1 MKKKHI
7 ISSTKITHTGLKPK
21 INFGIPNPPVYHAS
35 TILYPD
41 SKSRRNKKVKFQYG
55 RMGTPT
61 SQAFCDTI
69 SELYNADGSIVAP
82 SGLAAAVVGILSFV
96 KSGNHIL
103 VSDSAYGSTRNFI
116 TKFLPSI
123 GVDVEFYEPRIKSQN
138 FKKLIKNST
147 SLIYFESPG
156 SHTFELQDLPSLTKV
171 AKSFNVTTITDNTW
185 ATILGQNPLDLGVDA
200 IIESYTKY
208 VTGHSD
214 VMMGGVIARGK
225 IFKQIKKQSELMGQC
240 SGPDDI
246 YLAFRGLRTMKVRLE
261 KSFNS
266 SLKVADWISNQ
277 PKVINVFHPATKY
290 HPDFKI
296 FRRDF
301 NIGAGLFSFELNK
314 KSSKKIDKFVDALQ
328 LFGIGASWGGF
339 ESLILEADLD
349 KIRHFKTFQ
358 NRKLIR
364 LAIGLEE
371 PEDLIADLRQAFKE
385 II

>member
-1 MKKKHI
+1 MSKKNT

-21 INFGIPNPPVYHAS
+21 TNFGIPNPPIYHAS

-55 RMGTPT
+55 RTGTPT
-61 SQAFCDTI
+61 SQAFCDTMA
-69 SELYNADGSIVAP
+69 ELYNADGSIIAP

-123 GVDVEFYEPRIKSQN
+123 GVDVEFYEPRIKSRD
-138 FKKLIKNST
+138 FKKLIKNNT

-156 SHTFELQDLPSLTKV
+156 SHTFELQDLPSLTKI

-200 IIESYTKY
+200 VIESYTKY

-225 IFKQIKKQSELMGQC
+225 KFKQIKKQSELMGQC

-261 KSFNS
+261 KSFKS

-277 PKVINVFHPATKY
+277 QKVVNVFHPATKY

-296 FRRDF
+296 FKRDF
-301 NIGAGLFSFELNK
+301 NIGAGLFSFELREKNL
-314 KSSKKIDKFVDALQ
+314 KKIDKFIDALK

-358 NRKLIR
+358 NRKVIR

-371 PEDLIADLRQAFKE
+371 PEDLIADLKQAFKE
-385 II
+385 IN

>member
-1 MKKKHI
+1 M
-7 ISSTKITHTGLKPK
+7 
-21 INFGIPNPPVYHAS
+21 
-35 TILYPD
+35 D
-41 SKSRRNKKVKFQYG
+41 
-55 RMGTPT
+55 
-61 SQAFCDTI
+61 
-69 SELYNADGSIVAP
+69 
-82 SGLAAAVVGILSFV
+82 AV
-96 KSGNHIL
+96 
-103 VSDSAYGSTRNFI
+103 
-116 TKFLPSI
+116 
-123 GVDVEFYEPRIKSQN
+123 
-138 FKKLIKNST
+138 
-147 SLIYFESPG
+147 
-156 SHTFELQDLPSLTKV
+156 
-171 AKSFNVTTITDNTW
+171 
-185 ATILGQNPLDLGVDA
+185 
-200 IIESYTKY
+200 IESYTKY

-225 IFKQIKKQSELMGQC
+225 KFKQIKKQSELMGQC

-261 KSFNS
+261 KSFKS

-277 PKVINVFHPATKY
+277 QKVVNVFHPATKY

-301 NIGAGLFSFELNK
+301 NIGAGLFSFELREKNL
-314 KSSKKIDKFVDALQ
+314 KKIDKFIDALK

-385 II
+385 IN